1 MFRRSTKKDKIFN
14 GVLMVIMGAIAVLFL
29 IPLIHV
35 LACSFSSADQVVAG
49 NVGLL
54 PIDFTLDGYKQVFS
68 EESFSRGFLNTLF
81 YTALGTVIKVTLQLL
96 CAYHLS
102 RRDFK
107 GRKILNIFLVLTM
120 FVSGGMIP
128 TYLLISQLHMINTIW
143 AILIPGCVSVFNII
157 VIRTYIES
165 SIPNEIQEAAKIDGC
180 GDFAIF
186 LKIIIPLSRPIIA
199 VMILYAVVGYWN
211 NYFNALLYVQDT
223 SLFPLQKVLQD
234 LLITNQKIIN
244 RFKQIEQVSDGGI
257 KKSSV
262 LLTLSIGVGVAIGL
276 CAIRAIYKFSIA
288 YYIIPGYLIALGLTF
303 FSPNLFTA
311 LAFDSGGVA
320 SGPMTVSFLLPL
332 TIGMYASQN
341 NIVISNDNQ
350 DGLLKQDVL
359 TNCFGVIAMV
369 AMTPLIA
376 IQILGIIIEY
386 KKYRRQSLYQSQ
398 LLLSDNE
405 VIHF

>member
-1 MFRRSTKKDKIFN
+1 MFRRATKKDKIFN
-14 GVLMVIMGAIAVLFL
+14 GILMVVMGLIALFFL

-35 LACSFSSADQVVAG
+35 VACSFSSADQVVAG

-54 PIDFTLDGYKQVFS
+54 PIEFTLDGYKEVFS
-68 EESFSRGFLNTLF
+68 EESLSRGFLNSLF
-81 YTALGTVIKVTLQLL
+81 YTAVGTVIQVTLQLL
-96 CAYHLS
+96 CAYPLS

-143 AILIPGCVSVFNII
+143 AIIVPGCVSVFNII

-234 LLITNQKIIN
+234 LLITNT
-244 RFKQIEQVSDGGI
+244 
-257 KKSSV
+257 SSV
-262 LLTLSIGVGVAIGL
+262 GGGDVDINMAEQLKYVTIVVSSLPLLVIYPFFQKYFEKGVIV
-276 CAIRAIYKFSIA
+276 
-288 YYIIPGYLIALGLTF
+288 
-303 FSPNLFTA
+303 
-311 LAFDSGGVA
+311 GGVK
-320 SGPMTVSFLLPL
+320 G
-332 TIGMYASQN
+332 
-341 NIVISNDNQ
+341 
-350 DGLLKQDVL
+350 
-359 TNCFGVIAMV
+359 
-369 AMTPLIA
+369 
-376 IQILGIIIEY
+376 
-386 KKYRRQSLYQSQ
+386 
-398 LLLSDNE
+398 
-405 VIHF
+405 